1 MNLRDEDAA
10 GETRARLRRRVQI
23 GYAAAD
29 VGVNGIE
36 LAIRLYLLIFY
47 TDRVGLSP
55 SLAGLALGVGL
66 VWDAITDP
74 VMGAISDRL
83 APTHGRRMFVWS
95 GGLLSAV
102 GVVLLFVPPE
112 LNTQFAAFS
121 WLTFAFCFLN
131 TGLTIINIP
140 HVSMATEMTE
150 IPHERSVLFGWRFVC
165 MNVGAILAAGLP
177 QLFLDGEVD
186 RVVAVMGPFAVV
198 IAGVVAASSLVTFF
212 ATRNVRFR
220 FAPPSD
226 HPFFQQVRE
235 AFANPAFRPLLIA
248 SVLATVGI
256 GANSAAAL
264 FYYRY
269 CLELDDSSAQGLIAV
284 ALFVFTLSILLWVWL
299 GRRFGKSKPVA
310 WGSLLLG
317 LGTSAVYPLLPP
329 GNLLWP
335 MTLSSIGLGSLL
347 GCIVLID
354 SLVTDVIDFD
364 TVRSRARRPG
374 VYFGV
379 WRFTAKIARGVAIGG
394 TGWLL
399 DAVGFVP
406 NQPQTDTARTALA
419 LLFGPGVGVW
429 FAAAAVVLV
438 RYRFDDGKQ
447 RQVQRILARRER
459 GARRTRAP
467 SEPVT

>member
-140 HVSMATEMTE
+140 HVS
-150 IPHERSVLFGWRFVC
+150 
-165 MNVGAILAAGLP
+165 ILSDV
-177 QLFLDGEVD
+177 QL
-186 RVVAVMGPFAVV
+186 
-198 IAGVVAASSLVTFF
+198 SLN
-212 ATRNVRFR
+212 A
-220 FAPPSD
+220 
-226 HPFFQQVRE
+226 
-235 AFANPAFRPLLIA
+235 
-248 SVLATVGI
+248 
-256 GANSAAAL
+256 
-264 FYYRY
+264 
-269 CLELDDSSAQGLIAV
+269 
-284 ALFVFTLSILLWVWL
+284 
-299 GRRFGKSKPVA
+299 
-310 WGSLLLG
+310 
-317 LGTSAVYPLLPP
+317 
-329 GNLLWP
+329 
-335 MTLSSIGLGSLL
+335 
-347 GCIVLID
+347 
-354 SLVTDVIDFD
+354 
-364 TVRSRARRPG
+364 
-374 VYFGV
+374 
-379 WRFTAKIARGVAIGG
+379 
-394 TGWLL
+394 
-399 DAVGFVP
+399 
-406 NQPQTDTARTALA
+406 
-419 LLFGPGVGVW
+419 
-429 FAAAAVVLV
+429 
-438 RYRFDDGKQ
+438 
-447 RQVQRILARRER
+447 
-459 GARRTRAP
+459 
-467 SEPVT
+467 